1 MIKLGD
7 LMKKHYF
14 YTFLILFL
22 FISNN
27 LVAGTD
33 LTINRKLRYGSDSND
48 GPLIT
53 GKDLDYAKLS
63 TQKPSHIIFHHREC
77 YNSKRQAKRTVELYD
92 KFKEKVNFIVIDL
105 DEVRNKDQVGLKRKY
120 YTHYI
125 PHVTILN
132 KNGKVIY
139 DRAGEVS
146 TDKLSDILESA
157 IKLPS

>member
-1 MIKLGD
+1 
-7 LMKKHYF
+7 MKKYGF

-27 LVAGTD
+27 LIAGTD
-33 LTINRKLRYGSDSND
+33 LTINPKLRYGSDSND

-63 TQKPSHIIFHHREC
+63 TQKPSHVIFYHREC

-105 DEVRNKDQVGLKRKY
+105 DHIRNKDQVNLKRKY
-120 YTHYI
+120 YTNYI
-125 PHVTILN
+125 PYVTIFS
-132 KNGKVIY
+132 KDGKVVY

-146 TDKLSDILESA
+146 TDKLSDILESQ
-157 IKLPS
+157 INKSS

>member
-1 MIKLGD
+1 
-7 LMKKHYF
+7 MKKYCF

-33 LTINRKLRYGSDSND
+33 LKINSKLRYSSDSND

-53 GKDLDYAKLS
+53 GKDLDKANLS
-63 TQKPSHIIFHHREC
+63 SEKPSHIIFYHREC

-92 KFKEKVNFIVIDL
+92 KFKEKVNFVVIDL
-105 DEVRNKDQVGLKRKY
+105 DEIRNNDQVKLKRKY
-120 YTHYI
+120 YTRYI

-132 KNGKVIY
+132 KNGKVLY
-139 DRAGEVS
+139 DRAGEIS
-146 TDKLSDILESA
+146 TDKLSDILESE
-157 IKLPS
+157 IKKSS

>member
-1 MIKLGD
+1 
-7 LMKKHYF
+7 MKKYCF

-27 LVAGTD
+27 LIAGTD
-33 LTINRKLRYGSDSND
+33 LKLNPKLRYSSDSND

-53 GKDLDYAKLS
+53 GKNLDYAKLS
-63 TQKPSHIIFHHREC
+63 TQKPSHVIFYHREC

-105 DEVRNKDQVGLKRKY
+105 DHIRNKDQVSLKRKY
-120 YTHYI
+120 YTNYI
-125 PHVTILN
+125 PHVTSFS
-132 KNGKVIY
+132 KDGKVVY

-146 TDKLSDILESA
+146 TDKLSDILESQ
-157 IKLPS
+157 INKSS

>member
-1 MIKLGD
+1 
-7 LMKKHYF
+7 MKKYGF

-27 LVAGTD
+27 LIACTD

-63 TQKPSHIIFHHREC
+63 TQKPSHIIFYHRKC

-92 KFKEKVNFIVIDL
+92 KFKEKVNFVVIDL
-105 DEVRNKDQVGLKRKY
+105 DHIRNKDQVSLKRKY
-120 YTHYI
+120 YTNYI
-125 PHVTILN
+125 HHVTIFS
-132 KNGKVIY
+132 KDGKVVY

-146 TDKLSDILESA
+146 TDKLSDILESQ
-157 IKLPS
+157 INKSS

>member
-1 MIKLGD
+1 
-7 LMKKHYF
+7 MKKYCF
-14 YTFLILFL
+14 YAFLILFL

-33 LTINRKLRYGSDSND
+33 LKLNPKLRYGSDSND

>member
-1 MIKLGD
+1 
-7 LMKKHYF
+7 MKKYCF
-14 YTFLILFL
+14 YAFLILFL

-33 LTINRKLRYGSDSND
+33 LKLNPKLRYGSDSND

-77 YNSKRQAKRTVELYD
+77 CNSKRQAKRTVELYD

>member
-1 MIKLGD
+1 
-7 LMKKHYF
+7 MKKYFF

-27 LVAGTD
+27 LIAGTD
-33 LTINRKLRYGSDSND
+33 LKLNPKLRYGSDSND

-63 TQKPSHIIFHHREC
+63 TQKPSHVIFYHKEC

-92 KFKEKVNFIVIDL
+92 KFKEKVNFVVIDL
-105 DEVRNKDQVGLKRKY
+105 DEIRNNDQVKLKRKY
-120 YTHYI
+120 YTRYI

-132 KNGKVIY
+132 KNGKVLY
-139 DRAGEVS
+139 DRAGEIS
-146 TDKLSDILESA
+146 TDKLSDILESE
-157 IKLPS
+157 IKKSS

>member
-1 MIKLGD
+1 
-7 LMKKHYF
+7 MKKYCF

-27 LVAGTD
+27 LIAGTD
-33 LTINRKLRYGSDSND
+33 LKLNPKLRYGSDSND

-63 TQKPSHIIFHHREC
+63 TQKPSHVIFYHREC

-105 DEVRNKDQVGLKRKY
+105 DHIRNKDQVNLKQKY
-120 YTHYI
+120 YTNYI
-125 PHVTILN
+125 PHVTIIN
-132 KNGKVIY
+132 KNGKVLY
-139 DRAGEVS
+139 DRAGEIS
-146 TDKLSDILESA
+146 TDKLSDILESQ
-157 IKLPS
+157 INKSS